1 MISLKAK
8 PGRKDI
14 VAHQL
19 VMGKGGSGGGGALFF
34 LRAANEAQRKRAF
47 GLDFFGSAMT
57 G

>member
-14 VAHQL
+14 VAHQPA
-19 VMGKGGSGGGGALFF
+19 MGKGGGALFF
-34 LRAANEAQRKRAF
+34 LRAANEAQRKKAF

>member
-14 VAHQL
+14 VVHSPA
-19 VMGKGGSGGGGALFF
+19 MGKGGSGGGGALFF
-34 LRAANEAQRKRAF
+34 LRAENGAQRKRAF